1 MNTNKCQCGALL
13 TGRETFCRACGTLT
27 GVGGCEPT
35 LILAR
40 PGPNDA
46 SPWAKIGTGGDY
58 AGPKSFV
65 STDTAAPSA
74 KLSPLP
80 LEVQTTATPG
90 YGLAAP
96 SPAERPQIGDA
107 AADAFARTRV
117 VARSASSRPNPRGW
131 LVALTGPRAGQ
142 DWRLQPGKNTLG
154 RGADTDIALE
164 ENSVSSLHAQ
174 IWVQEDDKVVLVDKD
189 STNGTFVNEI
199 QIFQPTSLHQGD
211 LVRLG
216 EVVKL
221 QWVEFQPKQ

>member
-1 MNTNKCQCGALL
+1 M
-13 TGRETFCRACGTLT
+13 
-27 GVGGCEPT
+27 
-35 LILAR
+35 
-40 PGPNDA
+40 
-46 SPWAKIGTGGDY
+46 
-58 AGPKSFV
+58 
-65 STDTAAPSA
+65 
-74 KLSPLP
+74 LSPLP

-107 AADAFARTRV
+107 AADAFARTLV